1 MLWCMDRHQL
11 NRGSTMRCFRL
22 AALVGALLAV
32 SVAQA
37 AAQSWGALA
46 FSENGTAYAF
56 SRNYASKEAAEEGAL
71 AECAKYAS
79 DCKIYDTFE
88 NRCTSLAGS
97 PNGVYGWAW
106 EPVNLS
112 VFAIFD
118 MSQIKGLRAAKTP
131 KSRLIHKL
139 WGGDLPA
146 RQQRAI
152 AECAKQGGTE
162 CRMVVNFCTG
172 SAGDPGDD
180 APPSASPPAPPK
192 E

>member
-1 MLWCMDRHQL
+1 MLA
-11 NRGSTMRCFRL
+11 FRL
-22 AALVGALLAV
+22 AALIGALLFV
-32 SVAQA
+32 SAAPA

-46 FSENGTAYAF
+46 FSENGTAYSY
-56 SRNYASKEAAEEGAL
+56 SRNYATKEEAERGAL

-106 EPVNLS
+106 
-112 VFAIFD
+112 
-118 MSQIKGLRAAKTP
+118 
-131 KSRLIHKL
+131 
-139 WGGDLPA
+139 GGDVPA

-152 AECAKQGGTE
+152 EECTKQGGTE
-162 CRMVVNFCTG
+162 CRMVINFCTG
-172 SAGDPGDD
+172 SASDPGSD
-180 APPSASPPAPPK
+180 APAPGPAPGPSPSPGPAPSPK